1 IGEETPLA
9 NREFIGHRPGMELLM
24 TEEKKQ
30 PAALVIGAGIA
41 GMQAALDIGDA
52 GFKVYLVEREP
63 SVGGHMAQLDKT
75 FPTLDCS
82 SCILTPKMVDV
93 GSHPNIELMTYSE
106 VLKVEGEAGAFRAQ
120 VRKKARYVDIH
131 LCTGCGDCAKVCPVT
146 LPSEFDLDLCDRH
159 AVYVPFPQAVPNKYT
174 IDKRGWPPC
183 KDACPAHI
191 DVQGYIALI
200 GQGKFAESLALIRQ
214 TIPFPG
220 VIGRVCN
227 HPCETACNRGQYDQ
241 PISICAL
248 KRFVADWELG
258 QGAEG
263 QGVLNSEH
271 VPDPKSEQVAI
282 IGAGPAGLTAAH
294 DLALKGY
301 RVTIFEALPVA
312 GGMLAVGIPD
322 YRLPRSVLDR
332 EIALI
337 QALGVDIRLNTP
349 IGSEGNPS
357 LDDLRRDYAA
367 IFVGVGAHQELQ
379 LRIEGENLAGV
390 MPGVIFLRDSNLG
403 HPSKV
408 GKRVAVVGG
417 GNVAIDAA
425 RSALRLGAESVTIV
439 YRRSRAEM
447 PASAWEVEDAEEEG
461 IQIQFLANPI
471 RVVGQ
476 GGQVTGLECV
486 RMELGEP
493 DASGR
498 RRPVPIPGSEF
509 VLDVDMVIPAIGQAP
524 ELGFMGRDGALGV
537 TRRGTLDADPA
548 TLATALPGVFAGGD
562 AVSGPATAIEAIA
575 AGKRAAESIHRYLQ
589 GEELA
594 RPEPGLPVVP
604 LDQVDLRRAR
614 KKARA
619 VMPKLPPGQRVSNFS
634 EVELGL
640 SEEQAVAEAL
650 RCLNCA
656 VCSECR
662 QCVVACQAHAINHD
676 MRDEIVDL
684 EIGAIIVA
692 TGFDLFNAQKKPEFG
707 YGRYPNVLSGLQF
720 ERLASAS
727 GPTAGKIRLNGK
739 VPKEIVFIQCVGSR
753 DKQEGGEYCSRVCCM
768 YTAKQA
774 HLAHDRAP
782 GSNITVFYMD
792 VRAFGKGFEEFY
804 DRVRAEGV
812 TYRRGNPSEI
822 YRRGEQLIVR
832 AEDTLLGKTVEVP
845 ADLVVL
851 AVGVQARADADQVAE
866 MLGLEFSKDGF
877 FAELHPELH
886 PVDTKRKGVFLAGMC
901 QAPKD
906 IPDTVAQAKAAASG
920 AIVELSRLKR
930 KMETARDL
938 VAVRDKELAD
948 SEMERQPEEEGTRG

>member
-1 IGEETPLA
+1 
-9 NREFIGHRPGMELLM
+9 M

-41 GMQAALDIGDA
+41 GIQAALDIGNA
-52 GFKVYLVEREP
+52 GFQVYLVEREP
-63 SVGGHMAQLDKT
+63 SVGGHMSQLDKT

-82 SCILTPKMVDV
+82 ACILTPKMVDV
-93 GSHPNIELMTYSE
+93 AAHPNIELMTYSE
-106 VLKVEGEAGAFRAQ
+106 VLGLEGEVGAFQAQ
-120 VRKKARYVDIH
+120 VRKKARYVDLH
-131 LCTGCGDCAKVCPVT
+131 TCTGCGDCAKVCPVT
-146 LPSEFDLDLCDRH
+146 LPSEFNLELGERH
-159 AVYVPFPQAVPNKYT
+159 AIYVPFPQAVPNKYT

-191 DVQGYIALI
+191 DVQGYVALI

-241 PISICAL
+241 AVSICSL
-248 KRFVADWELG
+248 KRFVADWEQSAAG
-258 QGAEG
+258 HPPAQQPDTGIAE
-263 QGVLNSEH
+263 Q
-271 VPDPKSEQVAI
+271 DAKQVAI

-322 YRLPRSVLDR
+322 YRLPRSVLDH
-332 EIALI
+332 EIARI

-349 IGSEGNPS
+349 IGGKGGPS

-367 IFVGVGAHQELQ
+367 VFVGIGAHLELQ
-379 LRIEGENLAGV
+379 LRIEGEDLTGV
-390 MPGVIFLRDSNLG
+390 MPGVVFLRDSNLG
-403 HPSKV
+403 HPQKV

-425 RSALRLGAESVTIV
+425 RSALRLGAESVTII

-447 PASAWEVEDAEEEG
+447 PASVWEIEDAEEEG
-461 IQIQFLANPI
+461 IQIHFLANPI
-471 RVVGQ
+471 RALGQ
-476 GGQVTGLECV
+476 GGHVTGLECI

-524 ELGFMGRDGALGV
+524 ELGFMGSDGAVGV

-548 TLATALPGVFAGGD
+548 TLATALPGIFAGGD
-562 AVSGPATAIEAIA
+562 AVTGPATAIEAIA

-604 LDQVDLRRAR
+604 LDEVDVRRAR

-619 VMPKLPPGQRVSNFS
+619 AMPKLPPEGRVSDFG

-640 SEEQAVAEAL
+640 PEEQAVAEAL

-662 QCVVACQAHAINHD
+662 QCVVACQPKAIRHD
-676 MRDEIVDL
+676 MCDEIVDL
-684 EIGAIIVA
+684 EIGTVVVA
-692 TGFDLFNAQKKPEFG
+692 TGFDPFNACQKPEFG
-707 YGRYPNVLSGLQF
+707 YGRYPNVINGLQF

-727 GPTAGKIRLNGK
+727 GPTAGKIKINGK
-739 VPKEIVFIQCVGSR
+739 VPKEIVFVHCVGSR
-753 DKQEGGEYCSRVCCM
+753 DKQQGGEYCSRICCM

-774 HLAHDRAP
+774 HLAHDKVP

-804 DRVRAEGV
+804 DRVRAEGI

-851 AVGVQARADADQVAE
+851 ATGVQPRADAGQVAA
-866 MLGLEFSKDGF
+866 MLGLEFSADGF
-877 FAELHPELH
+877 FAELHPELR
-886 PVDTKRKGVFLAGMC
+886 PVDTKRRGVFLAGTC

-930 KMETARDL
+930 QMEARPTGPKH
-938 VAVRDKELAD
+938 ATK
-948 SEMERQPEEEGTRG
+948 S